1 MNTSQSEGGEGGPG
15 FSVWTSWR
23 EDLKHSREFGPRERR
38 GAEWVIGWYLGCAE
52 RAGEVPGRVSARE
65 FWVKVVKQK
74 DREPW
79 QEEQWGAGIAW
90 YLDWLVEVRNLSFA
104 TPKQALNALAF
115 FFKDVCGREVVDLGV
130 ELKKTSERVPVVLSV
145 SELRRLWE
153 GMGEEHRLAA
163 ELMYGSGIRLKEL
176 ISLRV
181 KDLDFERGQ
190 LVVRA
195 GKGDKD
201 RVTLLPTGLVVRLK
215 AHLEE
220 VRKVYEGDRA
230 AGQPGVMMPKG
241 LGRKYPS
248 AGTSWEWH
256 WVFPA
261 PKIGKDPETGIRRRH
276 HLHPTIFQR
285 QVKAAAQKAE
295 IAKRVTPHVLRHSFA
310 THLLERGSD
319 IRTVQELLGHEDVRT
334 TQRYT
339 HVAEGVNGF
348 GVTSPFDAAQCEE
361 AKRPGAGCEEKVVEE
376 KVVEEKTGEE
386 REGVRERLDGG
397 REAGAM
403 VGRASGDGVTSG
415 QRQGH
420 GGGGWLGRFVTL
432 VWAWVVPS
440 KGGARSTGRLE

>member
-1 MNTSQSEGGEGGPG
+1 M
-15 FSVWTSWR
+15 
-23 EDLKHSREFGPRERR
+23 
-38 GAEWVIGWYLGCAE
+38 
-52 RAGEVPGRVSARE
+52 
-65 FWVKVVKQK
+65 
-74 DREPW
+74 
-79 QEEQWGAGIAW
+79 
-90 YLDWLVEVRNLSFA
+90 
-104 TPKQALNALAF
+104 
-115 FFKDVCGREVVDLGV
+115 
-130 ELKKTSERVPVVLSV
+130 
-145 SELRRLWE
+145 
-153 GMGEEHRLAA
+153 
-163 ELMYGSGIRLKEL
+163 KEL

-310 THLLERGSD
+310 THFLEEEAD
-319 IRTVQELLGHEDVRT
+319 IRTLQDLLGHEDAKTTEIYAHAVKLGNDKGVRSPLDKVGSGLEFGT
-334 TQRYT
+334 DAA
-339 HVAEGVNGF
+339 VDEGVEWE
-348 GVTSPFDAAQCEE
+348 D
-361 AKRPGAGCEEKVVEE
+361 
-376 KVVEEKTGEE
+376 
-386 REGVRERLDGG
+386 
-397 REAGAM
+397 
-403 VGRASGDGVTSG
+403 SGS
-415 QRQGH
+415 
-420 GGGGWLGRFVTL
+420 
-432 VWAWVVPS
+432 
-440 KGGARSTGRLE
+440 